1 MDSVDFF
8 SQLKS
13 EYGISLNQQQLQAA
27 GHVVGPALVL
37 AGPGSGKT
45 TVITVRTAML
55 IASGHVRPERILT
68 MTFNKAAQLEMQTR
82 YSRLFGRSGI
92 SVRFSTFHSFCYGI
106 LREYE
111 QHQGKRFRLIEGS
124 DDPLESKA
132 AVLKNIW
139 RELHQR
145 QAGDDD
151 LEILSNE
158 IGLVK
163 NRMVPEKDFGSL
175 ELQTPRFAELYR
187 AYEEYKRARGLID
200 FDDMLVHAW
209 HILNRYP
216 DILLQ
221 YRSRYDFYQVDEAQD
236 LSRLQ
241 FEILRL
247 IMPSDNPNVFVVA
260 DDDQSIYGFRGADPG
275 HILGMKTQYPG
286 LRLYRLENNYRSSR
300 NIVDVSS
307 RFIRSNKKRFDKQHC
322 TLNPYFANPVIVN
335 VRDAGEQLKYVADH
349 IRELRKKHENI
360 KIAVLYR
367 NNLSSV
373 CLVDYFERHGIPY
386 RVRQN
391 KVHFMQHWMVQDILA
406 FFRFALDPYDRESF
420 QRICYRMNRYI
431 SKTMV
436 QQALMNERLEVLDA
450 ISASPDL
457 NPFQQKKMLELK
469 CEWRRFARMP
479 PDKALAY
486 VENEFM
492 YFSGIKS
499 LCDKTGQSF
508 DRVYAMFG
516 ILKTLAEGIGTIP
529 QFLEHLARLEK
540 LLESPSPTH
549 SQDDDF
555 HVTLTTLHSG
565 KGLEFDAV
573 FMVDLIQDEIP
584 GQHAIKAMHAG
595 YEAEME
601 EERRLFYVGM
611 TRARKYL
618 YLIAPEQNHGLP
630 VSRSTFVNEVACI
643 LNQDS
648 RERIRE
654 GSVLYHK
661 KYGRGIVAGISVHD
675 GKTAVIRV
683 DFGGKTRSLD
693 LAICLEHGIITL
705 DAANE

>member
-1 MDSVDFF
+1 MGSVDFF

-13 EYGISLNQQQLQAA
+13 EYGIILNHQQLQAA
-27 GHVVGPALVL
+27 GHIAGPALVL

-45 TVITVRTAML
+45 TVVTARTAML
-55 IASGHVRPERILT
+55 IASGKASPDRILT
-68 MTFNKAAQLEMQTR
+68 LTFNKAAQLEMQAR
-82 YSRLFGRSGI
+82 YNRLFGKLGGSA
-92 SVRFSTFHSFCYGI
+92 RFSTFHSFCYGI
-106 LREYE
+106 LRDYE
-111 QHQGKRFRLIEGS
+111 QCQGKRFRLIEGT
-124 DDPLESKA
+124 DDHQESKSA
-132 AVLKNIW
+132 ILKNIW
-139 RELHQR
+139 RELNQR

-163 NRMVPEKDFGSL
+163 NRMISEKDFGSL
-175 ELQTPRFAELYR
+175 ELQTPRFAEFYR
-187 AYEEYKRARGLID
+187 AYEEYKRTRNMID

-209 HILNRYP
+209 HILNQYP
-216 DILLQ
+216 DILSR

-236 LSRLQ
+236 LSKLQ

-247 IMPSDNPNVFVVA
+247 VMPSDNPNVFVVA

-275 HILGMKTQYPG
+275 YILGMGTQYPG
-286 LRLYRLENNYRSSR
+286 LRLYMLENNYRSSR
-300 NIVDVSS
+300 NIVEISS
-307 RFIRSNKKRFDKQHC
+307 RFIKTNKKRFDKQHC
-322 TLNPYFANPVIVN
+322 TLNPPFLNPAIVH
-335 VRDAGEQLKYVADH
+335 VRDAGEQLAFIADR
-349 IRELRKKHENI
+349 IRELRERHGNI
-360 KIAVLYR
+360 QTAVLYR

-391 KVHFMQHWMVQDILA
+391 KVHFIQHWMVQDILA
-406 FFRFALDPYDRESF
+406 FFRFALVPYDRESF

-436 QQALMNERLEVLDA
+436 QQALMHDRLEVMDA
-450 ISASPDL
+450 ISTSPDL

-469 CEWRRFARMP
+469 HEWRRFAMMS

-486 VENEFM
+486 IENEFM

-516 ILKTLAEGIGTIP
+516 ILKTLAEGISTIP
-529 QFLEHLARLEK
+529 LFLERLARLER
-540 LLESPSPTH
+540 LLESPSGKH
-549 SQDDDF
+549 GRDDDF

-595 YEAEME
+595 YESEMA

-618 YLIAPEQNHGLP
+618 YLVAPEQSQGLP
-630 VSRSTFVNEVACI
+630 ATRSTFVNEVAHI

-648 RERIRE
+648 RDRIRE
-654 GSVLYHK
+654 GTVLFHK
-661 KYGRGIVAGISVHD
+661 KYGRGIVAGISACD
-675 GKTAVIRV
+675 AQSAIIQV
-683 DFGGKTRSLD
+683 DFGGRTRSLD
-693 LAICLEHGIITL
+693 LNICLEHGIITL
-705 DAANE
+705 DTANE